1 MRGRSIAISS
11 ITAPCNGCAERYMR
25 CHAECLKYQDYAQK
39 KAAEYEQNKKRMEAN
54 AIKFDGEARRFKNFG
69 TSKSS
74 IRHGKG
80 MRGK

>member
-1 MRGRSIAISS
+1 
-11 ITAPCNGCAERYMR
+11 MR

-39 KAAEYEQNKKRMEAN
+39 KAAEYEQNKKRMEADE
-54 AIKFDGEARRFKNFG
+54 IKFDGEARRFKNFG

-80 MRGK
+80 LRGK